1 MGNCIPGALCFVRLG
16 LGVVCRSA
24 AGDGCCSLSDGRGW
38 AGEGS
43 VHRSDLRLYF
53 VTNTGFCNVTINGDA
68 WKRGDIFRVGP
79 LHRSLPVC
87 VPGCSCDITLALA
100 RGGGS
105 GGGAG
110 RQLGTTR
117 RCWVTPSCSPARMG
131 ISAENEPS
139 ASFTI
144 SFHNHGEAPTR
155 AFSWLKVPT
164 ILALSHSR
172 HFEDNGMPMQLS

>member
-24 AGDGCCSLSDGRGW
+24 GGDGCCSLSDGRGW

-79 LHRSLPVC
+79 LHRALPVC
-87 VPGCSCDITLALA
+87 VAGCSCDITLALA

-131 ISAENEPS
+131 LVLQTNHRLPS
-139 ASFTI
+139 QSVSTI
-144 SFHNHGEAPTR
+144 MERPLLGPSPG
-155 AFSWLKVPT
+155 WKCL
-164 ILALSHSR
+164 LY
-172 HFEDNGMPMQLS
+172 